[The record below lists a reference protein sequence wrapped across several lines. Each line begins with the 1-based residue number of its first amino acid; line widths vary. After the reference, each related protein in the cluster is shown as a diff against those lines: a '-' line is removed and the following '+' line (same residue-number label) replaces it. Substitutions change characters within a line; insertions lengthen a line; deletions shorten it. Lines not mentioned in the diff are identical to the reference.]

1 MRIYFNSD
9 IPVITLPF
17 DNLNNKT
24 LENFDGHR
32 ALFDNLSIKNLTIM
46 NSDLRNT
53 VFNRSIIK
61 KSKFINSKLI
71 LTEFENS
78 EITDTEFD
86 NSNVYSVNFK
96 NSNLKNVAFKNCNM
110 REVDFSDAILFDV
123 SLETSLGFE
132 TSIFSGT
139 YYNSGTKFPENFNL
153 KNKNLIFA
161 DNYVMEKYIELEK
174 EYKSFDGINE
184 KHPLRDLERLAVK
197 YDDILSKKDL
207 ESFMYYLILFDLG
220 AKYKVMYNFISD
232 EIEKLAKKKEIFM
245 EYNNFTAK
253 EVKEIKILLWNYEKN
268 MGNIKIYR

>member
-9 IPVITLPF
+9 IPAISLPF

-24 LENFDGHR
+24 LESFDGHR
-32 ALFDNLSIKNLTIM
+32 ALFDNLSVKNLIIM

-86 NSNVYSVNFK
+86 NSNMYSVNFK
-96 NSNLKNVAFKNCNM
+96 NSNLKNVDFKNCNM
-110 REVDFSDAILFDV
+110 REVDFSGTILFDV

-132 TSIFSGT
+132 TSIFSRT

-161 DNYVMEKYIELEK
+161 DNDVWR
-174 EYKSFDGINE
+174 N
-184 KHPLRDLERLAVK
+184 
-197 YDDILSKKDL
+197 ILNWKR
-207 ESFMYYLILFDLG
+207 
-220 AKYKVMYNFISD
+220 
-232 EIEKLAKKKEIFM
+232 
-245 EYNNFTAK
+245 
-253 EVKEIKILLWNYEKN
+253 
-268 MGNIKIYR
+268 NIKVLMVLMKNIL